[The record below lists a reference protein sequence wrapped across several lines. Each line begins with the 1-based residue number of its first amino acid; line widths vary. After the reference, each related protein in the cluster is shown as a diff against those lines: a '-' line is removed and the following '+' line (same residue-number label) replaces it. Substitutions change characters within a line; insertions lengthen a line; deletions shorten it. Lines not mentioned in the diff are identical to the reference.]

1 MHPPS
6 SLNSSFVEIGWPV
19 VVVLAYLG
27 ALITGIV
34 KSFTTRRQPNRRNIR
49 IATVVLTTPIW
60 LIVAFLVL
68 VGLDL
73 QEPPTLAEL
82 QHDFPSKR
90 ADLEM
95 ILALSDE
102 DTNFSRIAPD
112 FVDGTSEPP
121 NVLGRHMAG
130 DPKAGLPRARWDAYR
145 KIYARNGIKLGIQR
159 NDARDAFI
167 MVDSGGMLD
176 TGHTTGYL
184 HCTPGAMAAG
194 YRFEPCVL
202 HQESGNRDYEPRTV
216 PEEYSSQKLD
226 DRWYA
231 YDWGR

>member
-1 MHPPS
+1 
-6 SLNSSFVEIGWPV
+6 V

-60 LIVAFLVL
+60 LIVAFLVFL
-68 VGLDL
+68 WRDFK
-73 QEPPTLAEL
+73 EPPTLAEL
-82 QHDFPSKR
+82 QHDFLSKR

-95 ILALSDE
+95 ILAMFDQ

-112 FVDGTSEPP
+112 FVDGTPEPP

-130 DPKAGLPRARWDAYR
+130 DPQAGLPKARWDADR
-145 KIYARNGIKLGIQR
+145 KIYARNGIKLGTLR
-159 NDARDAFI
+159 DDALDAFI
-167 MVDSGGMLD
+167 MVDSGGMRD
-176 TGHTTGYL
+176 SGHTTGYL
-184 HCTPGAMAAG
+184 HCALGTSAAG

-202 HQESGNRDYEPRTV
+202 HQESGKGDYEPRRV
-216 PEEYSSQKLD
+216 PEQYSSQKLD